1 MAKICS
7 GDDFVTRFAKA
18 NEKNKKRFGEDARLA
33 FKRHLDDLKR
43 SKKNDDTFPYV
54 FDEEKAKEIIE
65 FANKLTIAEGAGDEI
80 FTCDDWQEFI
90 LGSLFGWVHKDT
102 GKRRFTDSYVQV
114 ARQQGKSVLNAVLG
128 MYCSNFCNYNY
139 AQVYCAATK
148 SDQAKIVLKEV
159 IKFIDADADLSELFE
174 TKEYNGEVR
183 CNLTQ
188 GIIKAL
194 GRDTKSIDGFRPY
207 LGIVDEYHAH
217 KDNQMYKLLKGG
229 TRSMKESLVSVITT
243 AGFNLNGPCYELYKY
258 CRRVLRGIDVNDG
271 QFIYIAQMDEKD
283 DIWNPDNW
291 IKCCPFTG
299 KDKELMSRMQTDAA
313 KAKSMGGD
321 ELLDFMTKALN
332 IWVTSSETAFI
343 DLKDW
348 EKCAS
353 GRTLDD
359 FNECAAYVG
368 LDLSSGGDLTSLCI
382 EIPYINED
390 TEDKCY
396 YIFSHSFMPKRR
408 LQEHMDKEDNAPYV
422 IWEREN
428 LLTVTTAGGGVK
440 TDYKTILK
448 YLHEIVDTYEL
459 DLQAICYDP
468 HNASA
473 FLLDLEDFG
482 CDLIEIKQ
490 SARSLN
496 DATKDFQ
503 LEVKAHNIEYNE
515 DDKLLTRSMNDAIL
529 SEPNSFGEIKI
540 DKMIQKNRIDP
551 CDAVICA
558 HKVAMGVEVDDT
570 DINDSVAAYL
580 KMLGG
585 DDDDEADGEI

>member
-7 GDDFVTRFAKA
+7 GVDFVTRFAKA

-139 AQVYCAATK
+139 AQVYCTATK

-332 IWVTSSETAFI
+332 QWVTSSETAFI

-359 FNECAAYVG
+359 FNGSAAYVG

-382 EIPYINED
+382 EMPYINED

-585 DDDDEADGEI
+585 DDDETDGEI

>member
-139 AQVYCAATK
+139 ARVYCTATK

>member
-7 GDDFVTRFAKA
+7 GDDFVTRIAKA

-139 AQVYCAATK
+139 AQVYCTATK

-332 IWVTSSETAFI
+332 QWVTSSETAFI

-359 FNECAAYVG
+359 FNGSAAYVG

-382 EIPYINED
+382 EMPYINED

-585 DDDDEADGEI
+585 DDDETDGEI

>member
-139 AQVYCAATK
+139 AQVYCTATK

>member
-139 AQVYCAATK
+139 AQVYCTATK

-359 FNECAAYVG
+359 FNECAVYVG

>member
-43 SKKNDDTFPYV
+43 SKKTDDTFPYV

-65 FANKLTIAEGAGDEI
+65 FANKLTIAEDEGDEI

-102 GKRRFTDSYVQV
+102 GKRRFTDSYVQI
-114 ARQQGKSVLNAVLG
+114 ARQQGKSVLDAILG
-128 MYCSNFCNYNY
+128 MYCGNFCGYNY
-139 AQVYCAATK
+139 AQIYCTATK
-148 SDQAKIVLKEV
+148 SDQAKIVFNEMS
-159 IKFIDADADLSELFE
+159 KFIKADDDLNELFE
-174 TKEYNGEVR
+174 IKEYKGEIDCKVTNGVV
-183 CNLTQ
+183 
-188 GIIKAL
+188 KAL

-283 DIWNPDNW
+283 YIWNPDNW

-332 IWVTSSETAFI
+332 QWVTSSETAFI

-359 FNECAAYVG
+359 FKGSAAYVG

-382 EIPYINED
+382 EIPYINDD
-390 TEDKCY
+390 TGDKCY
-396 YIFSHSFMPKRR
+396 YIFSHSFIPKRR

>member
-65 FANKLTIAEGAGDEI
+65 FANKLTITEGAGDEI

-139 AQVYCAATK
+139 AQVYCTATK

-332 IWVTSSETAFI
+332 QWVTSSETAFI

-359 FNECAAYVG
+359 FNGSAAYVG

-382 EIPYINED
+382 EMPYINED

-585 DDDDEADGEI
+585 DDDETDGEI

>member
-139 AQVYCAATK
+139 AQVYCTATK

-229 TRSMKESLVSVITT
+229 TRNMKESLVSVITT

-258 CRRVLRGIDVNDG
+258 CRRVLRGVDVNDR

-291 IKCCPFTG
+291 IKCCPLTG
-299 KDKELMSRMQTDAA
+299 KDKELMSLMQTDAV

-359 FNECAAYVG
+359 FNGSVAYVG

-428 LLTVTTAGGGVK
+428 LMTVTTAGGGFK
-440 TDYKTILK
+440 TDYKAILR

-482 CDLIEIKQ
+482 CDLVEIRQ
-490 SARSLN
+490 SALSLN
-496 DATKDFQ
+496 DATIDFQ

-515 DDKLLTRSMNDAIL
+515 DNKLLTRSMNDAIL
-529 SEPNSFGEIKI
+529 SAPNSYGDVKI

>member
-139 AQVYCAATK
+139 AQVYCTATK

-332 IWVTSSETAFI
+332 QWVTSSETAFI

-359 FNECAAYVG
+359 FNGSAAYVG

-382 EIPYINED
+382 EMPYINED

-585 DDDDEADGEI
+585 DDDETDGEI

>member
-128 MYCSNFCNYNY
+128 MYCSYFCNYNY
-139 AQVYCAATK
+139 AQVYCTATK

-359 FNECAAYVG
+359 FNGSVAYVG

-422 IWEREN
+422 IWEREG
-428 LLTVTTAGGGVK
+428 LLTVTTAGGGIK
-440 TDYKTILK
+440 TDYKAILR
-448 YLHEIVDTYEL
+448 YLHEIVDTYEI
-459 DLQAICYDP
+459 DIQMICYKLTESGIWSHEHINP
-468 HNASA
+468 
-473 FLLDLEDFG
+473 LY
-482 CDLIEIKQ
+482 
-490 SARSLN
+490 
-496 DATKDFQ
+496 
-503 LEVKAHNIEYNE
+503 LEVEFPTYI
-515 DDKLLTRSMNDAIL
+515 R
-529 SEPNSFGEIKI
+529 
-540 DKMIQKNRIDP
+540 R
-551 CDAVICA
+551 
-558 HKVAMGVEVDDT
+558 
-570 DINDSVAAYL
+570 
-580 KMLGG
+580 
-585 DDDDEADGEI
+585 

>member
-7 GDDFVTRFAKA
+7 GDDFVTKFAKA
-18 NEKNKKRFGEDARLA
+18 NVKNKKRFGEDARLA
-33 FKRHLDDLKR
+33 FKRHLDDIKR

-65 FANKLTIAEGAGDEI
+65 FANKLTIAEDEGDEI

-102 GKRRFTDSYVQV
+102 GKRRFTDSYVQI
-114 ARQQGKSVLNAVLG
+114 ARQQGKSVLDAILG
-128 MYCSNFCNYNY
+128 MYCGNFCGYNY
-139 AQVYCAATK
+139 AQIYCTATK
-148 SDQAKIVLKEV
+148 SDQAKIVFNEMS
-159 IKFIDADADLSELFE
+159 KFIKADDDLNELFE
-174 TKEYNGEVR
+174 IKEYKGEIDCKVTNGVV
-183 CNLTQ
+183 
-188 GIIKAL
+188 KAL

-283 DIWNPDNW
+283 YIWNPDNW

-332 IWVTSSETAFI
+332 QWVTSSETAFI

-359 FNECAAYVG
+359 FKGSAAYVG

-382 EIPYINED
+382 EIPYI
-390 TEDKCY
+390 
-396 YIFSHSFMPKRR
+396 ISFHIRSCLSDGFKSIWIKRIMH
-408 LQEHMDKEDNAPYV
+408 HM
-422 IWEREN
+422 
-428 LLTVTTAGGGVK
+428 LFGSVK
-440 TDYKTILK
+440 T
-448 YLHEIVDTYEL
+448 
-459 DLQAICYDP
+459 C
-468 HNASA
+468 
-473 FLLDLEDFG
+473 
-482 CDLIEIKQ
+482 
-490 SARSLN
+490 
-496 DATKDFQ
+496 
-503 LEVKAHNIEYNE
+503 
-515 DDKLLTRSMNDAIL
+515 
-529 SEPNSFGEIKI
+529 
-540 DKMIQKNRIDP
+540 
-551 CDAVICA
+551 
-558 HKVAMGVEVDDT
+558 
-570 DINDSVAAYL
+570 
-580 KMLGG
+580 
-585 DDDDEADGEI
+585 

>member
-139 AQVYCAATK
+139 AQVYCTATK

-174 TKEYNGEVR
+174 TKGYNGEVR

-408 LQEHMDKEDNAPYV
+408 LQEHMDKENNAPYV

>member
-7 GDDFVTRFAKA
+7 GDDFVTKFAKA
-18 NEKNKKRFGEDARLA
+18 NVKNKKRFGEDARLA
-33 FKRHLDDLKR
+33 FKRHLDDIKR

-65 FANKLTIAEGAGDEI
+65 FANKLTIAEDEGDEI

-102 GKRRFTDSYVQV
+102 GKRRFTDSYVQI
-114 ARQQGKSVLNAVLG
+114 ARQQGKSVLDAILG
-128 MYCSNFCNYNY
+128 MYCGNFCGYNY
-139 AQVYCAATK
+139 AQIYCTATK
-148 SDQAKIVLKEV
+148 SDQAKIVFNEMS
-159 IKFIDADADLSELFE
+159 KFIKADDDLNELFE
-174 TKEYNGEVR
+174 IKEYKGEIDCKVTNGVV
-183 CNLTQ
+183 
-188 GIIKAL
+188 KAL

-283 DIWNPDNW
+283 YIWNPDNW

-332 IWVTSSETAFI
+332 QWVTSSETAFI

-359 FNECAAYVG
+359 FKGSAAYVG

-382 EIPYINED
+382 EIPYMNDD
-390 TEDKCY
+390 TGDKCY

>member
-18 NEKNKKRFGEDARLA
+18 NVKNKKRFGEDARLA

-43 SKKNDDTFPYV
+43 SKKNDNTFPYV

-90 LGSLFGWVHKDT
+90 LGSLFGWVHKET

-139 AQVYCAATK
+139 AQVYCTATK

-159 IKFIDADADLSELFE
+159 IKFIDADDDLSELFE
-174 TKEYNGEVR
+174 TKEYNGEVK

-188 GIIKAL
+188 GVIKAL

-229 TRSMKESLVSVITT
+229 TRNMKESLVSVITT

-258 CRRVLRGIDVNDG
+258 CRRVLRGVDVNDR

-283 DIWNPDNW
+283 DIWNPENW
-291 IKCCPFTG
+291 IKCCPLTG
-299 KDKELMSRMQTDAA
+299 KDKELMSLMQTDAA

-359 FNECAAYVG
+359 FKGSTAYVG

-382 EIPYINED
+382 EIPYINDD
-390 TEDKCY
+390 TGDKCY

-503 LEVKAHNIEYNE
+503 LEVEAHNIEYNE
-515 DDKLLTRSMNDAIL
+515 DNKLLTRSMNDAIL

-551 CDAVICA
+551 CDAVICV
-558 HKVAMGVEVDDT
+558 HKVTMGVEVDDI

-585 DDDDEADGEI
+585 EDDDEADGEV

>member
-7 GDDFVTRFAKA
+7 GDDIVTRFAKA

-65 FANKLTIAEGAGDEI
+65 FANKLTIAEDEGDEI

-102 GKRRFTDSYVQV
+102 GKRRFTDSYVQI
-114 ARQQGKSVLNAVLG
+114 ARQQGKSVLDAILG
-128 MYCSNFCNYNY
+128 MYCGNFCGYNY
-139 AQVYCAATK
+139 AQIYCTATK
-148 SDQAKIVLKEV
+148 SDQAKIVFNEMS
-159 IKFIDADADLSELFE
+159 KFIKADDDLNELFE
-174 TKEYNGEVR
+174 IKEYKGEIDCKVTNGVV
-183 CNLTQ
+183 
-188 GIIKAL
+188 KAL

-299 KDKELMSRMQTDAA
+299 KDKELMSRMQTDAV

-359 FNECAAYVG
+359 FKGSAAYVG

-382 EIPYINED
+382 EIPYINDD
-390 TEDKCY
+390 TGDKCY

-448 YLHEIVDTYEL
+448 YLHEIVDNYEL

-558 HKVAMGVEVDDT
+558 HKVAMGVEVDNT

>member
-139 AQVYCAATK
+139 AQVYCTATK

-332 IWVTSSETAFI
+332 QWVTSSETAFI

-359 FNECAAYVG
+359 FNGSAAYVG

-382 EIPYINED
+382 EMPYINED

>member
-139 AQVYCAATK
+139 AQVYCTATK

-332 IWVTSSETAFI
+332 QWVTSSETAFI

-359 FNECAAYVG
+359 FNGSAAYVG

-382 EIPYINED
+382 EMPYINED

-408 LQEHMDKEDNAPYV
+408 LQEHMDTEDNAPYV

-585 DDDDEADGEI
+585 DDDETDGEI